1 MSAEE
6 GVRARLQPLLRGA
19 AVAHAGTRALIGA
32 SLLAAPAR
40 WRPWF
45 GDVVDEG
52 GGRVALQA
60 LGIRE
65 VVIGTGILH
74 GLGRRTPVRPWF
86 ALGVLLELVDT
97 GSTMRHRDQLPSG
110 KGADALALFGASG
123 AVGGALLALLLDDER

>member
-1 MSAEE
+1 MSVAP

-19 AVAHAGTRALIGA
+19 AVAHAGTRTLIGA
-32 SLLAAPAR
+32 SLLAAPGR

-74 GLGRRTPVRPWF
+74 GLARRTPVRAWF
-86 ALGVLLELVDT
+86 ALGVLLEVVDA
-97 GSTMRHRDQLPSG
+97 GSTMRNRDRLPDGS
-110 KGADALALFGASG
+110 GADALALFGASG
-123 AVGGALLALLLDDER
+123 AIGGALLALLLDDER